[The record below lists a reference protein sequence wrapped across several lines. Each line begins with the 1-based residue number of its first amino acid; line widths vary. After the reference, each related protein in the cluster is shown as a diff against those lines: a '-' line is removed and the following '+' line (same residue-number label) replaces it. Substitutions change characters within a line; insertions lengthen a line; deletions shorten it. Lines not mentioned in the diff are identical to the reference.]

1 MIRRAQH
8 SDLATIMQ
16 IVRSAQLA
24 LSELHIDQ
32 WQDGYPTRDNIALD
46 IERGVG
52 YVATDPSDNPI
63 GYAAILLSEE
73 PAYRQ
78 IADSRWNTPNDYV
91 VVHRLC
97 VRSEARRLGVAQQL
111 MEYAMRHAET
121 EGIRAFRIDTH
132 EGNIR
137 MLSMLHKLGFEPRG
151 IVRYESGQRI
161 AYDLN
166 IKDKD

>member
-1 MIRRAQH
+1 MGYG
-8 SDLATIMQ
+8 ATN
-16 IVRSAQLA
+16 ADD
-24 LSELHIDQ
+24 H
-32 WQDGYPTRDNIALD
+32 
-46 IERGVG
+46 
-52 YVATDPSDNPI
+52 PI

-78 IADSRWNTPNDYV
+78 IADSRWNTSNDYV

-97 VRSEARRLGVAQQL
+97 VHSEARRSGEAQQL
-111 MEYAMRHAET
+111 LEYAMRPAAAD
-121 EGIRAFRIDTH
+121 GIRAFRIDTH

-151 IVRYESGQRI
+151 IVCYESGQRI